1 MKEILMA
8 WDLVNV
14 LALLVLLLT
23 FLWIIVTK
31 FLR

>member
-8 WDLVNV
+8 WDLINV

-23 FLWIIVTK
+23 FLWIIVAK

>member
-8 WDLVNV
+8 WDLINV

-23 FLWIIVTK
+23 FLWIILAK

>member
-8 WDLVNV
+8 WDVVNV
-14 LALLVLLLT
+14 LALFVLLLT
-23 FLWIIVTK
+23 FLWIIVAK